1 MTRLIALMTA
11 ALIAT
16 SALTGSAVA
25 GGNAL
30 SLQASAETPKP
41 ASTAGRQQNR
51 RVEIS
56 LRK

>member
-1 MTRLIALMTA
+1 MIALMTA
-11 ALIAT
+11 TLIAT
-16 SALTGSAVA
+16 SALTGSAMA
-25 GGNAL
+25 GGNGL